1 MATLLLGAAD
11 GVKSQFSF
19 KEVDST
25 NMVFKLF
32 AKISFGLCIVASI
45 LVATSE
51 YVGEPIKCEHGT
63 DKIDEE
69 LFTVYC
75 WIHGSKKIPENLQ
88 KAFECKANVSDD
100 GTKDTIYYQWV
111 VFMLAINGI
120 MFKIPHLL
128 WRVCEGGIMK
138 EFHRGKNARS
148 KLMEDDSMRS
158 NLKIHMNSF
167 KKLKGQKNLGY
178 YTRFQICQVLNL
190 LMLILN
196 WWATNQFLAG
206 NFHTYGLEVTE
217 FYSKDAYVR
226 GVTHDPMCNAFPTVV
241 GCSMTLVGTAGT
253 PVPVTGICILA
264 QNIINEK
271 VYLFLWFWFV
281 FLFVMVSVQLL
292 FEIAVLAIPA
302 FRIWVTAQQTGT
314 YTGQM
319 KSYLQFQCNVG
330 DWFLLYQIGKNTN
343 KDFFYNLIDKLS
355 LENQNPKG
363 NGDIEKLI
371 GDEASN
377 DNETLEMDERK

>member
-1 MATLLLGAAD
+1 
-11 GVKSQFSF
+11 
-19 KEVDST
+19 
-25 NMVFKLF
+25 
-32 AKISFGLCIVASI
+32 
-45 LVATSE
+45 
-51 YVGEPIKCEHGT
+51 
-63 DKIDEE
+63 
-69 LFTVYC
+69 
-75 WIHGSKKIPENLQ
+75 
-88 KAFECKANVSDD
+88 
-100 GTKDTIYYQWV
+100 
-111 VFMLAINGI
+111 
-120 MFKIPHLL
+120 
-128 WRVCEGGIMK
+128 
-138 EFHRGKNARS
+138 
-148 KLMEDDSMRS
+148 
-158 NLKIHMNSF
+158 
-167 KKLKGQKNLGY
+167 
-178 YTRFQICQVLNL
+178 
-190 LMLILN
+190 
-196 WWATNQFLAG
+196 
-206 NFHTYGLEVTE
+206 
-217 FYSKDAYVR
+217 
-226 GVTHDPMCNAFPTVV
+226 
-241 GCSMTLVGTAGT
+241 MTLVGTAGT

>member
-190 LMLILN
+190 LILILN

-241 GCSMTLVGTAGT
+241 GCSMTLVGTAGKA
-253 PVPVTGICILA
+253 VPVTGICILA

-343 KDFFYNLIDKLS
+343 KTFFYNLIDKLS

-371 GDEASN
+371 SDEASN